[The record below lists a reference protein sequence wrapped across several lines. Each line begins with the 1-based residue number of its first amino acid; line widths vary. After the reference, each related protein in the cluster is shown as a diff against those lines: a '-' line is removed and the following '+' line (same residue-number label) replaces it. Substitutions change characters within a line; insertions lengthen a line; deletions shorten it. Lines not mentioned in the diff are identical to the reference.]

1 MEEPLAICVG
11 GLLGVTAAHP
21 PPGTGQPQSQGTSST
36 PPAPLPHL
44 LLHSMPLQLGEG
56 KEKRGSSGYQALVAV
71 PGRKPCW
78 SALRWDRNV
87 HREPTAACAGCC
99 GPGAEPQC
107 QRSWTSVPER
117 L

>member
-78 SALRWDRNV
+78 SAGTEMCTGNPLLPV
-87 HREPTAACAGCC
+87 L
-99 GPGAEPQC
+99 GAVVLELNPSA
-107 QRSWTSVPER
+107 R
-117 L
+117 